1 MNLPRSGFYYKPKG
15 DYLDQ
20 LKIEMDLRDRIE
32 AICSRISL
40 LWVPKGNSPATSRR
54 VPSQP

>member
-1 MNLPRSGFYYKPKG
+1 MNLPRNSFYYKPKG

-40 LWVPKGNSPATSRR
+40 LWVPEGDSPATS
-54 VPSQP
+54 